1 MPLLRLAVAVAA
13 AALTF
18 GCASMTPLT
27 VAKDP
32 YAWLEEI
39 EGPKSLDWVKA
50 QNARSL
56 TELEADPRFA
66 GLKADALAI
75 VNSRDRLPVGAVR
88 GGFVYNFW
96 QDATQVRG
104 VWRRAS
110 IASYNAN
117 APVWENILDFDALA
131 KAENRNWVFQ
141 GANCLPPEGA
151 RCLISLSDGGKDAR
165 VQREFDVS
173 TRSFV
178 PGGFVTPEAK
188 SIAIWKDRDTL
199 LVASDWG
206 PGSLSDSGYPFIVKA
221 WMRGAALEAATE
233 VIRGEKA
240 DIGLFLSRYTGED
253 GQTLLVAAQQL
264 DFFSTIYWRL
274 DGETPV
280 KLTLPRKSSVR
291 GLHKGEIIFSTE
303 EDWRQP
309 GLEKVWPS
317 GSLMSMP
324 LAQASEAAPPVRLI
338 YGAVPRESIEQS
350 AVTRDGLLVAV
361 YRNVRGVLLR
371 FVFDGRAW
379 VESQIP
385 LATNGGVSISAAPDQ
400 SAAFLVAEDFLRP
413 DTLMAVDARSSSA
426 PKSVRALPSMFD
438 AAKFTV
444 DQFEATSKD
453 GTKIP
458 YFVLRAKDLK
468 FDGQAPT
475 LLYGYGGFQISLTP
489 SYSPFV
495 GKMWLER
502 GGVYVL
508 ANIRG
513 GGEFGPAWH
522 QAGLKLNRQVVY
534 DDFIAVAEDL
544 STRKITSPRRLG
556 IMGGSNGGLLMG
568 VMMSQRP
575 DLFRAAVVQVPL
587 LDMLGFANANM
598 LAGSSWVAEYG
609 DPRLGPDGKP
619 TYPDERAYLTKL
631 SPYQNLKKRPDMPAP
646 FFVGSTKD
654 DRVHP
659 AHARKYA
666 AKMEALGMPF
676 YFYENTDGGHAAA
689 ANLQEQAHR
698 RALEMTYLMRRLMD

>member
-619 TYPDERAYLTKL
+619 THQDERAYLTKL